1 MFTPPRTLWL
11 IHRLKRSGLAGC
23 LSFTVVSLGLVT
35 SGGATPPA
43 SVRGLAFLVG
53 VVAATI
59 VNWILWPFI
68 ARHELRKSVS
78 WMIFFQSVIYRGILP
93 PLLFHP

>member
-1 MFTPPRTLWL
+1 M
-11 IHRLKRSGLAGC
+11 
-23 LSFTVVSLGLVT
+23 SLGLVT

-59 VNWILWPFI
+59 VNWLLWPFI

-78 WMIFFQSVIYRGILP
+78 SMLFFLSVIYRGMPPHPFLP
-93 PLLFHP
+93 LS